1 LTPREPRRE
10 RSSSSV
16 SSEPPQKKQ
25 RRPSITATIVGKA
38 PPRMIRRTGDEEC
51 LENMAADA
59 LNVLQTRKRYT
70 LTLVWENENDESAR
84 ILSQQD

>member
-1 LTPREPRRE
+1 
-10 RSSSSV
+10 
-16 SSEPPQKKQ
+16 
-25 RRPSITATIVGKA
+25 
-38 PPRMIRRTGDEEC
+38 MIRRTGDEEC

-59 LNVLQTRKRYT
+59 LNVLQTRKWYT